1 MGCLS
6 EPAARKSV
14 NWQPVKLAHDQWN
27 YSQEGLTPA
36 GAALLSVAVAWATG
50 GTGANLIGGTV
61 TTTTAAGAT
70 ITTTTTAG
78 VLANAAFTSLASQ
91 ASIMLIN
98 NKGDIGKTLKDL
110 STSSTAKATLAA
122 VLTAGVIDKLGATST
137 MSELSKSGGF
147 SDKLT
152 YNLINAT
159 GRAMRNT
166 AINGGN
172 LEDALK
178 SALVGG
184 LVDTAQGQAAS
195 LIGANVSDY
204 MAHKLAHALAGCV
217 AGAAAGGACKDG
229 AIGAAVGEMVAEM
242 FKGQKPSASSSD
254 AIKLAYN
261 DKVLAY
267 SKLVAGAV
275 TASAGGN
282 AQTAIATAETAVK
295 NNYLTDKQWNDFSK
309 KLQACGGEKGCEA
322 TERGEYLR
330 LSSIQDAQL
339 ATCDTRGDCD
349 TLRNNVL
356 QGREAMLQL
365 VNVGKL
371 PAGYAGAY
379 DMQYMGQRLANDA
392 NFRKQVGNSVEYM
405 NWCTAN
411 ASACTTAQL
420 QKAAG
425 LSVLVLGPV
434 IAANPQLVLAILY
447 AQSGERGVSAA
458 IGGGVNALAQ
468 AMSSGKVKAEDV
480 LKAAATAYAT
490 AGANLTTT
498 LAVNVGA
505 EGLVSWVKNDSTSEA
520 MSNMLLS
527 AAGTAI
533 GFKVGELTKGQ
544 FAKMTDSYSA
554 TMISKP
560 TGFLTIEG
568 PHSRNTLPSLMGNV
582 GGSIASE
589 TASVYLKAYFDQIRN
604 EWVNQ

>member
-1 MGCLS
+1 M
-6 EPAARKSV
+6 
-14 NWQPVKLAHDQWN
+14 NWQPVKLAHERWS

-36 GAALLSVAVAWATG
+36 GAALLSVAGAWATG
-50 GTGANLIGGTV
+50 GMGANLVGGTV
-61 TTTTAAGAT
+61 TTTVGGVTT
-70 ITTTTTAG
+70 VTTTTAG
-78 VLANAAFTSLASQ
+78 MLANAAFTSLASQ
-91 ASIMLIN
+91 ASITLIN
-98 NKGDIGKTLKDL
+98 NKGDIGKTLKDM
-110 STSSTAKATLAA
+110 SSSSTVKATLAA
-122 VLTAGVIDKLGATST
+122 VLTAGVIDKLGSTST
-137 MSELSKSGGF
+137 MEALRKSSGF

-152 YNLINAT
+152 FNLINAT
-159 GRAMRNT
+159 GRALTNT

-172 LEDALK
+172 LEATLK
-178 SALVGG
+178 AALVGG

-195 LIGANVSDY
+195 AIKGLESQY
-204 MAHKLAHALAGCV
+204 LAHKLAHALAGCV

-229 AIGAAVGEMVAEM
+229 AIGAAIGEVVAEM

-254 AIKLAYN
+254 AIKSAYN

-275 TASAGGN
+275 TAYAGGN
-282 AQTAIATAETAVK
+282 AQTAITTAETAVK

-309 KLQACGGEKGCEA
+309 KLQACGGEKACEA

-527 AAGTAI
+527 AAGTAV
-533 GFKVGELTKGQ
+533 GFKVGEFGKGQ
-544 FAKMTDSYSA
+544 ADKIWSSYSA
-554 TMISKP
+554 TMTSKP

-568 PHSRNTLPSLMGNV
+568 PYSRSVWPSTVGNV
-582 GGSIASE
+582 GGSAASE
-589 TASVYLKAYFDQIRN
+589 TSTASIDPLKMYFEQMRLAG
-604 EWVNQ
+604 VAK